1 MMRALAVL
9 SAAAVAL
16 FALPS
21 TAGAAGDSVADVS
34 AVSESASHGAVSF
47 LAARSL
53 FGLSL
58 GAVLWLSV
66 AAVAALVALVALAR
80 SRGHLAAAASTSDGS
95 VVRAD
100 FGLVDAAP
108 VAR

>member
-21 TAGAAGDSVADVS
+21 TAGAAGETVADVS
-34 AVSESASHGAVSF
+34 AVSESASGGMVSF
-47 LAARSL
+47 LTERSL
-53 FGLSL
+53 FGLRL

-66 AAVAALVALVALAR
+66 AAVAAIVALVALSR
-80 SRGHLAAAASTSDGS
+80 SRGHLAASSSDAS